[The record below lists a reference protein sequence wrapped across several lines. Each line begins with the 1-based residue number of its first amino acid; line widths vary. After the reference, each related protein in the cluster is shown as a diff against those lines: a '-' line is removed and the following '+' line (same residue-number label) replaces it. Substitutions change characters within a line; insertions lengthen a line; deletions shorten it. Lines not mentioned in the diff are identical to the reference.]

1 MVQGMGKIVTVK
13 PTSKAANPEFAKE
26 LERAMEG
33 ILRGEYV
40 TLEELKKKYGKTVEA

>member
-26 LERAMEG
+26 LEKAMEG

-40 TLEELKKKYGKTVEA
+40 TLEEVKEKYKKTVKA